1 MSGRLR
7 SPPRRHGDSRRDD
20 RYRRD
25 DRRDHRDD
33 RRGDDRY
40 YRRRSPEPVSC
51 RRQCLN
57 PCHVHPLTHL
67 QRDRFSQDRDL
78 FSRTGGGRDRRFDER
93 PLTDRSDRKRS
104 RERSPLRDR
113 RDRSR
118 DRARHGRDDSR
129 DRKRPRRTDSIE
141 SKKRAARDDHRGGST
156 TTTTITNPDQPASA
170 HASDKVSEEERKKLE
185 RQAKVEA
192 WKKKQEEK
200 KKLPQSPATPASPA
214 PVVTATTA
222 TPTDTAV
229 SSPKTASQDE
239 PQKGF
244 AGGKF
249 DPKAIAKKAAA
260 ASAKLSALGSDISIP
275 GKSKT
280 AAVTAPVSANKAA
293 DSSKKLFS
301 SQSKGESL
309 ASQALSRHVTNS
321 VPANATS
328 ASDALRKGFGLAA
341 SPAEEKSTPQP
352 APAIDMDDEQV
363 ERRKL
368 EKLPT
373 PDIDDTGDAALANA
387 NGAHDDDGD
396 FDIVDAGSDHEND
409 SAARLAAER
418 RATQAAEAPIDKALD
433 DNDYD
438 AMEGVQTTQSA
449 NADEE
454 DDVDPLDAFMSGLA
468 EEAPK
473 PARTKSKI
481 REVEDV
487 FGDQDGADLD
497 AIGEDADDI
506 LAQVANKKKKK
517 EIPALDHSKMHYE
530 PFRKAFYTEPLEVG
544 QMTEDEVRELRFELD
559 DIKVQGSKVPRP
571 AQKFAQFGLGTQTL
585 DVIRN
590 LGFEKPTPIQAQTI
604 PAIMSGRD
612 VIGVAKTGSGKTVAF
627 LLPMFRHIKDQRP
640 LDSMDGPI
648 GLIMAPTRELA
659 VQIHR
664 ECKPYLKVLNLRAVC
679 CYGGAPIK
687 DQIAELKKGAEI
699 IVATPGRLVDL
710 LAANSGR
717 VTNLRRVTYVVL
729 DEADRMFDMGFEPQ
743 VVKVL
748 SNIRPDHQT
757 VLFSATFPRT
767 MESLARKVVH
777 KPVQITV
784 GGRSTVADTIHQ
796 IIEVRPDT
804 TKMYRTLEAL
814 GELFENDEDA
824 RALIFVERQESAD
837 DMMIQLQ
844 QKGYPAVS
852 IHGGREQIDRDAAIQ
867 DFKSGVI
874 PVMVATSV
882 AARGLDVKQLR
893 LVINYDCPN
902 HLEDYVHRSGR
913 TGRAGEKGTAL
924 TFVTPEQAK
933 YSVDLVKALKMS
945 NQDVPEALATM
956 SSDFLKR
963 VKEGKEKAGAI
974 GFGGRGIERFDE
986 QRAAERQ
993 RERKAHKLEGEEEEE
1008 EEEDK
1013 KKIAPEEKINVVK
1026 NTGSPPPVTA
1036 NPPGVPAHI
1045 DLNADIKVHK
1055 TEIAAPSTSNRPLDR
1070 VAAAAASI
1078 NSRLGARNATRP
1090 GVPID
1095 NKGPD
1100 AGAYHA
1106 TLEINDFPQK
1116 ARWAVTNRTNVAKIL
1131 ESTGVSITSKGNFYA
1146 AGKDPG
1152 PTDAPKLY
1160 ILVEGD
1166 TELQVTQAMRDLQ
1179 RLLKEGTIAAA
1190 DSEARAPTTGRY
1202 TVT

>member
-1 MSGRLR
+1 MSGRPR
-7 SPPRRHGDSRRDD
+7 SPPRRSGDSRRGDD

-25 DRRDHRDD
+25 DRRDD
-33 RRGDDRY
+33 RRGDDRRDRRENDRY
-40 YRRRSPEPVSC
+40 YRRHSPEPVSM
-51 RRQCLN
+51 RPASPTAHR
-57 PCHVHPLTHL
+57 LTHV

-78 FSRTGGGRDRRFDER
+78 ISRGGRDRRFEER
-93 PLTDRSDRKRS
+93 PLSDRSRDRKRS
-104 RERSPLRDR
+104 REASPVRDR

-118 DRARHGRDDSR
+118 DRPRDSRNHRDDSR

-141 SKKRAARDDHRGGST
+141 SRSRTARHDTKGSAT
-156 TTTTITNPDQPASA
+156 TKPDTPASA
-170 HASDKVSEEERKKLE
+170 HVADKAAEEERKKLE

-200 KKLPQSPATPASPA
+200 KKLPQSPATTPAHA
-214 PVVTATTA
+214 V

-229 SSPKTASQDE
+229 SSPKSVAQDE

-260 ASAKLSALGSDISIP
+260 ATAKLSALGSDVSIP

-280 AAVTAPVSANKAA
+280 AVLAAPLTANKAA
-293 DSSKKLFS
+293 DFSKKSLTT
-301 SQSKGESL
+301 QPKGK
-309 ASQALSRHVTNS
+309 LSYAQLSAAVRAINFRIAGAAT
-321 VPANATS
+321 TS
-328 ASDALRKGFGLAA
+328 AALKKGFGLTA
-341 SPAEEKSTPQP
+341 SSAEEKSTPQP

-373 PDIDDTGDAALANA
+373 PDLEDAGDAALANP
-387 NGAHDDDGD
+387 NDSHDDDVD
-396 FDIVDAGSDHEND
+396 VDIADAGSEQDID

-418 RATQAAEAPIDKALD
+418 RAAQAAEASV
-433 DNDYD
+433 DNDD
-438 AMEGVQTTQSA
+438 AMEGVQTNQTS
-449 NADEE
+449 NAAEE
-454 DDVDPLDAFMSGLA
+454 DDIDPLDAFMNDLA
-468 EEAPK
+468 GAAPMPTRK
-473 PARTKSKI
+473 FTKTKI
-481 REVEDV
+481 RDAEDV
-487 FGDQDGADLD
+487 FGDQDAADLD
-497 AIGEDADDI
+497 AMGEDADDI
-506 LAQVANKKKKK
+506 LAQVAQKKKKK
-517 EIPALDHSKMHYE
+517 EIPNLDHSKIDYE
-530 PFRKAFYTEPLEVG
+530 PFRKAFYTEPLEIG
-544 QMTEDEVRELRFELD
+544 QMTDEEVRDLRFKLD

-571 AQKFAQFGLGTQTL
+571 ALKFAQFGLGTQVL
-585 DVIRN
+585 DVIRD
-590 LGFEKPTPIQAQTI
+590 LGFESPSPIQSQTI

-640 LDSMDGPI
+640 LENMEGPI

-664 ECKPYLKVLNLRAVC
+664 ECKPYLKVLGLRAAC

-743 VVKVL
+743 VMKVL
-748 SNIRPDHQT
+748 ANIRPDHQT
-757 VLFSATFPRT
+757 VLFSATFSRI
-767 MESLARKVVH
+767 METLARKVVH
-777 KPVQITV
+777 RHVQITV
-784 GGRSTVADTIHQ
+784 GGRSTVADTITQ
-796 IIEVRPDT
+796 KIEVRPEG

-814 GELFENDEDA
+814 GELFENDDDA
-824 RALIFVERQESAD
+824 RALIFVERQETAD
-837 DMMIQLQ
+837 EKMIELQ
-844 QKGYPAVS
+844 QKGYPTVS
-852 IHGGREQIDRDAAIQ
+852 IHGGREQIDRDAAIT
-867 DFKSGVI
+867 DFKSGVA

-882 AARGLDVKQLR
+882 AARGLDVKQLK
-893 LVINYDCPN
+893 LVINYDSPN
-902 HLEDYVHRSGR
+902 HLEDYVHRCGR
-913 TGRAGEKGTAL
+913 TGRAGETGTAI
-924 TFVTPEQAK
+924 TFITPEQSK
-933 YSVDLVKALKMS
+933 YSIDLVKALKMS
-945 NQDVPEALATM
+945 NQPVPEELQKM
-956 SSDFLKR
+956 SSEFLEA
-963 VKEGKEKAGAI
+963 VKAGKEKGAGI
-974 GFGGRGIERFDE
+974 GFGGRGIERFEE

-993 RERKAHKLEGEEEEE
+993 RERKAHKLEGEDDEEEE
-1008 EEEDK
+1008 EVK
-1013 KKIAPEEKINVVK
+1013 KKAPEEKINVVK
-1026 NTGSPPPVTA
+1026 NTGSPAPTNA
-1036 NPPGVPAHI
+1036 NVPGVPAHI

-1055 TEIAAPSTSNRPLDR
+1055 TEIPAPSTSNRPLDR
-1070 VAAAAASI
+1070 VAAAAANI
-1078 NSRLGARNATRP
+1078 NSRLGARNATRS

-1190 DSEARAPTTGRY
+1190 ENESRAPTTGRY

>member
-1 MSGRLR
+1 MLLHLLTQLHLRPSRQLRTNRRRALLVESLIPRPLQKRRRL
-7 SPPRRHGDSRRDD
+7 PRRSYQRLEVMFLYPGSPRLPLLRLLLLPTKRLTLARNPLPVNPKV
-20 RYRRD
+20 RYF
-25 DRRDHRDD
+25 
-33 RRGDDRY
+33 
-40 YRRRSPEPVSC
+40 P
-51 RRQCLN
+51 
-57 PCHVHPLTHL
+57 
-67 QRDRFSQDRDL
+67 
-78 FSRTGGGRDRRFDER
+78 TG
-93 PLTDRSDRKRS
+93 L
-104 RERSPLRDR
+104 
-113 RDRSR
+113 
-118 DRARHGRDDSR
+118 
-129 DRKRPRRTDSIE
+129 
-141 SKKRAARDDHRGGST
+141 
-156 TTTTITNPDQPASA
+156 SA
-170 HASDKVSEEERKKLE
+170 HS
-185 RQAKVEA
+185 
-192 WKKKQEEK
+192 
-200 KKLPQSPATPASPA
+200 
-214 PVVTATTA
+214 
-222 TPTDTAV
+222 TDL
-229 SSPKTASQDE
+229 KTAN
-239 PQKGF
+239 
-244 AGGKF
+244 
-249 DPKAIAKKAAA
+249 AA
-260 ASAKLSALGSDISIP
+260 
-275 GKSKT
+275 T
-280 AAVTAPVSANKAA
+280 
-293 DSSKKLFS
+293 
-301 SQSKGESL
+301 
-309 ASQALSRHVTNS
+309 
-321 VPANATS
+321 
-328 ASDALRKGFGLAA
+328 ASDALKKGFGLTA
-341 SPAEEKSTPQP
+341 SPAEERSTPQP

-373 PDIDDTGDAALANA
+373 PDLNDTGDAALANQ
-387 NGAHDDDGD
+387 NDTHDDDGD
-396 FDIVDAGSDHEND
+396 VDIADAGSDQDID

-418 RATQAAEAPIDKALD
+418 RAAQAAEASVD
-433 DNDYD
+433 DNN
-438 AMEGVQTTQSA
+438 AMEGIQTAQTA
-449 NADEE
+449 NAAEEEE
-454 DDVDPLDAFMSGLA
+454 DIDPLDAFMNGLA
-468 EEAPK
+468 EEAPMPTRK
-473 PARTKSKI
+473 FTKTKI
-481 REVEDV
+481 REAEDV

-517 EIPALDHSKMHYE
+517 EIPNLDHSKIDYE
-530 PFRKAFYTEPLEVG
+530 PFRKAFYTEPLEIG
-544 QMTEDEVRELRFELD
+544 QMTDEEVRDLRFQLD

-571 AQKFAQFGLGTQTL
+571 ALKFAQFGLGTQVL
-585 DVIRN
+585 DVIRD
-590 LGFEKPTPIQAQTI
+590 LGFEMPTPIQAQTI

-640 LDSMDGPI
+640 LESMDGPI

-748 SNIRPDHQT
+748 TNIRPDHQT
-757 VLFSATFPRT
+757 VLFSATLPRT

-784 GGRSTVADTIHQ
+784 GGRSTVADTITQ
-796 IIEVRPDT
+796 KIEVRPES

-814 GELFENDEDA
+814 GELFEHDEDA

-852 IHGGREQIDRDAAIQ
+852 IHGGREQIDRDSAIQ

-882 AARGLDVKQLR
+882 AARGLDVKQLK
-893 LVINYDCPN
+893 LVINYDSPN

-913 TGRAGEKGTAL
+913 TGRAGEKGTAI
-924 TFVTPEQAK
+924 TFVTPEQSK

-945 NQDVPEALATM
+945 NQDVPEELQKM
-956 SSDFLKR
+956 SSEFLKR

-1013 KKIAPEEKINVVK
+1013 KKAPEEKINVVK
-1026 NTGSPPPVTA
+1026 NTGSPTPTTA
-1036 NPPGVPAHI
+1036 NANVPGVPAHI

-1055 TEIAAPSTSNRPLDR
+1055 TEVPAPASNRPLDR
-1070 VAAAAASI
+1070 VAAAAANI

-1190 DSEARAPTTGRY
+1190 DSEARAPTSGRY

>member
-1 MSGRLR
+1 MSGRPR
-7 SPPRRHGDSRRDD
+7 SPPRRSGDSRRDD

-25 DRRDHRDD
+25 DRRDRDD

-40 YRRRSPEPVSC
+40 YRRRSPEPVSRC
-51 RRQCLN
+51 PN
-57 PCHVHPLTHL
+57 VHKNTFLSLTYF
-67 QRDRFSQDRDL
+67 QRDRYSQDRDL
-78 FSRTGGGRDRRFDER
+78 ISSRGGRDRRFEER
-93 PLTDRSDRKRS
+93 PLSDRSRDRKRS
-104 RERSPLRDR
+104 RERSPVKDR

-118 DRARHGRDDSR
+118 DRPRDSRHHRDDSR
-129 DRKRPRRTDSIE
+129 DRKRPKRTDSVE
-141 SKKRAARDDHRGGST
+141 SRARSARDDARGSLANT
-156 TTTTITNPDQPASA
+156 KSEQPTSA
-170 HASDKVSEEERKKLE
+170 HAADKAAEEERKKLE

-200 KKLPQSPATPASPA
+200 KKLPQSPATPATPA
-214 PVVTATTA
+214 HVA
-222 TPTDTAV
+222 TPTDTAA
-229 SSPKTASQDE
+229 SSPKSTAQDE

-260 ASAKLSALGSDISIP
+260 ATAKLSALGSDVSIP

-280 AAVTAPVSANKAA
+280 AAVAAPLTANKAA
-293 DSSKKLFS
+293 DFSKKPFT
-301 SQSKGESL
+301 SQSKGTSFPTQFSAHSTDL
-309 ASQALSRHVTNS
+309 KT
-321 VPANATS
+321 ANAAT
-328 ASDALRKGFGLAA
+328 ASDALKKGFGLTA
-341 SPAEEKSTPQP
+341 SPAEERSTPQP

-373 PDIDDTGDAALANA
+373 PDLNDTGDAALANQ
-387 NGAHDDDGD
+387 NDTHDDDGD
-396 FDIVDAGSDHEND
+396 VDIADAGSDQDID

-418 RATQAAEAPIDKALD
+418 RAAQAAEASVD
-433 DNDYD
+433 DDD
-438 AMEGVQTTQSA
+438 AMEGIQTAQTA
-449 NADEE
+449 NAAEEE
-454 DDVDPLDAFMSGLA
+454 DIDPLDAFMNGLA
-468 EEAPK
+468 EEAPM
-473 PARTKSKI
+473 PTRRFTKTKI
-481 REVEDV
+481 REAEDI

-517 EIPALDHSKMHYE
+517 EIPNLDHSKIDYE
-530 PFRKAFYTEPLEVG
+530 PFRKAFYTEPLEIG
-544 QMTEDEVRELRFELD
+544 QMTDEEVRDLRFQLD

-571 AQKFAQFGLGTQTL
+571 ALKFAQFGLGTQVL
-585 DVIRN
+585 DVIRD
-590 LGFEKPTPIQAQTI
+590 LGFEMPTPIQAQTI

-640 LDSMDGPI
+640 LESMDGPI

-748 SNIRPDHQT
+748 TNIRPDHQT
-757 VLFSATFPRT
+757 VLFSATLPRT

-784 GGRSTVADTIHQ
+784 GGRSTVADTITQ
-796 IIEVRPDT
+796 KIEVRPES

-814 GELFENDEDA
+814 GELFEHDEDA

-852 IHGGREQIDRDAAIQ
+852 IHGGREQIDRDSAIQ

-882 AARGLDVKQLR
+882 AARGLDVKQLK
-893 LVINYDCPN
+893 LVINYDSPN

-913 TGRAGEKGTAL
+913 TGRAGEKGTAI
-924 TFVTPEQAK
+924 TFVTPEQSK

-945 NQDVPEALATM
+945 NQDVPEELQKM
-956 SSDFLKR
+956 SSEFLKR

-1013 KKIAPEEKINVVK
+1013 KKAPEEKINVVK
-1026 NTGSPPPVTA
+1026 NTGSPTPTTA
-1036 NPPGVPAHI
+1036 NANVPGVPAHI

-1055 TEIAAPSTSNRPLDR
+1055 TEVPAPASNRPLDR
-1070 VAAAAASI
+1070 VAAAAANI

-1190 DSEARAPTTGRY
+1190 DSEARAPTSGRY

>member
-1 MSGRLR
+1 MSGRPR
-7 SPPRRHGDSRRDD
+7 SPRRSGRDD

-25 DRRDHRDD
+25 DRRGDDRRD

-40 YRRRSPEPVSC
+40 YRRPSPEPV
-51 RRQCLN
+51 RRPFSDSATFGQ
-57 PCHVHPLTHL
+57 LTHA
-67 QRDRFSQDRDL
+67 QRYSQDRDL
-78 FSRTGGGRDRRFDER
+78 LSARGGRDRRFDER
-93 PLTDRSDRKRS
+93 PLSDRSRDRKRS
-104 RERSPLRDR
+104 REASPGRDR

-118 DRARHGRDDSR
+118 PRDARNHRDDSR

-141 SKKRAARDDHRGGST
+141 SRSRTARHDTRGSAT
-156 TTTTITNPDQPASA
+156 TPKPDTPASA
-170 HASDKVSEEERKKLE
+170 HVADKAAEEERKKLE

-200 KKLPQSPATPASPA
+200 KKLPQSPATPAHA
-214 PVVTATTA
+214 A
-222 TPTDTAV
+222 TPTDTAA
-229 SSPKTASQDE
+229 SSPKSVSLDE

-260 ASAKLSALGSDISIP
+260 ATAKLSALGSDVSIP

-280 AAVTAPVSANKAA
+280 AALAAPLTANKAA
-293 DSSKKLFS
+293 DFSKKLS
-301 SQSKGESL
+301 TSQSKGKSYAQL
-309 ASQALSRHVTNS
+309 SGHVPMINLFTASAAT
-321 VPANATS
+321 TS
-328 ASDALRKGFGLAA
+328 AALKKGFGLTA
-341 SPAEEKSTPQP
+341 SSTEEKSTPQL

-373 PDIDDTGDAALANA
+373 PDLEDAGDSALANP
-387 NGAHDDDGD
+387 NDTHDDDGD
-396 FDIVDAGSDHEND
+396 VDIADAGSDQDID
-409 SAARLAAER
+409 SAARLVAER
-418 RATQAAEAPIDKALD
+418 RAAQAAETSVD
-433 DNDYD
+433 DDD
-438 AMEGVQTTQSA
+438 AMEGVQTTQPSNTA
-449 NADEE
+449 EE
-454 DDVDPLDAFMSGLA
+454 DDIDPLDAFMNDLA
-468 EEAPK
+468 GAAPMPTRK
-473 PARTKSKI
+473 FTKTKI
-481 REVEDV
+481 RDAEDV
-487 FGDQDGADLD
+487 FGDQDAADLD
-497 AIGEDADDI
+497 AMGEDADDI
-506 LAQVANKKKKK
+506 LAQVAQKKKKK
-517 EIPALDHSKMHYE
+517 EIPNLDHSKIDYE
-530 PFRKAFYTEPLEVG
+530 TFRKAFYTEPLEIG
-544 QMTEDEVRELRFELD
+544 QMTDEEVRDLRFKLD

-571 AQKFAQFGLGTQTL
+571 ALKFAQFGLGTQVL
-585 DVIRN
+585 DVIRD
-590 LGFEKPTPIQAQTI
+590 LGFEMPTPIQSQTI

-640 LDSMDGPI
+640 LENMEGPI
-648 GLIMAPTRELA
+648 GLVMAPTRELA

-664 ECKPYLKVLNLRAVC
+664 ECKPYLKVLGLRAVC

-748 SNIRPDHQT
+748 TNIRPDHQT

-784 GGRSTVADTIHQ
+784 GGRSTVADTITQ
-796 IIEVRPDT
+796 KIEVRPDS

-814 GELFENDEDA
+814 GELFENDDDA
-824 RALIFVERQESAD
+824 RALIFVERQETAD
-837 DMMIQLQ
+837 EKMIELQ
-844 QKGYPAVS
+844 QKGYPTVS
-852 IHGGREQIDRDAAIQ
+852 IHGGREQIDRDAAIT
-867 DFKSGVI
+867 DFKSGVA

-882 AARGLDVKQLR
+882 AARGLDVKQLK
-893 LVINYDCPN
+893 LVINYDSPN
-902 HLEDYVHRSGR
+902 HLEDYVHRCGR
-913 TGRAGEKGTAL
+913 TGRAGEKGTAI
-924 TFVTPEQAK
+924 TFVTPEQSK
-933 YSVDLVKALKMS
+933 YSIDLVKALKMS
-945 NQDVPEALATM
+945 NQPVPEDLQKM
-956 SSDFLKR
+956 SSEFLEA
-963 VKEGKEKAGAI
+963 VKAGKEKGAGI
-974 GFGGRGIERFDE
+974 GFGGRGIERFEE

-1013 KKIAPEEKINVVK
+1013 KKAPEEKIHVVK
-1026 NTGSPPPVTA
+1026 NTGSPAPTNA
-1036 NPPGVPAHI
+1036 NVPGVPAHI

-1055 TEIAAPSTSNRPLDR
+1055 TEIPAPSTSNRPLDR
-1070 VAAAAASI
+1070 VAAAAANI

-1190 DSEARAPTTGRY
+1190 ENESRAPTTGRY

>member
-1 MSGRLR
+1 MSGRPR
-7 SPPRRHGDSRRDD
+7 SPPRRGGDSRRDD

-25 DRRDHRDD
+25 DRRDRGGDD

-40 YRRRSPEPVSC
+40 YRRRSPEPVS
-51 RRQCLN
+51 LH
-57 PCHVHPLTHL
+57 PPTHSTTLHPLTSL

-78 FSRTGGGRDRRFDER
+78 TSSRATRDRRYEER
-93 PLTDRSDRKRS
+93 PLTDRSHDRKRS
-104 RERSPLRDR
+104 RERSPVKDR
-113 RDRSR
+113 RDRPRDSR
-118 DRARHGRDDSR
+118 HHRDSSR

-141 SKKRAARDDHRGGST
+141 SRSRTARDDPRGT
-156 TTTTITNPDQPASA
+156 TKLDAPASA
-170 HASDKVSEEERKKLE
+170 HNADKAAEEERKKLE

-200 KKLPQSPATPASPA
+200 KKLPQSPATPATPA
-214 PVVTATTA
+214 TPARAA
-222 TPTDTAV
+222 TPTDTAA
-229 SSPKTASQDE
+229 SSPKSVSQDE

-260 ASAKLSALGSDISIP
+260 ATAKLSALGSDVSIP
-275 GKSKT
+275 GKSKN
-280 AAVTAPVSANKAA
+280 AAPAAPLTANKAA
-293 DSSKKLFS
+293 DFSKKPFIP
-301 SQSKGESL
+301 QTKGAF
-309 ASQALSRHVTNS
+309 ASPAQLPVS
-321 VPANATS
+321 VHMTDLIPANPAA
-328 ASDALRKGFGLAA
+328 ASNALKKGFGLTA
-341 SPAEEKSTPQP
+341 SSAEEKTTSQP

-373 PDIDDTGDAALANA
+373 PDLEDTGDAALANP
-387 NGAHDDDGD
+387 NGTHDDDGD
-396 FDIVDAGSDHEND
+396 VDIADAGSDQDID

-418 RATQAAEAPIDKALD
+418 RATQAAEASVD
-433 DNDYD
+433 DADDDD

-449 NADEE
+449 NMVEE
-454 DDVDPLDAFMSGLA
+454 DDIDPLDAYMNDLA
-468 EEAPK
+468 GEAPMPTRK
-473 PARTKSKI
+473 FTKTKI
-481 REVEDV
+481 REAEDV

-497 AIGEDADDI
+497 AMGEDADDI
-506 LAQVANKKKKK
+506 LAQVAQKKKKK
-517 EIPALDHSKMHYE
+517 EIPNLDHSKIDYE
-530 PFRKAFYTEPLEVG
+530 PFRKAFYTEPYEVG
-544 QMTEDEVRELRFELD
+544 QMTDEDVRDLRFKLD

-571 AQKFAQFGLGTQTL
+571 ALKFAQFGLGTQVL
-585 DVIRN
+585 DVIRD
-590 LGFEKPTPIQAQTI
+590 LGFEMPTPIQAQTI

-640 LDSMDGPI
+640 IESMEGPI

-664 ECKPYLKVLNLRAVC
+664 ECKPYLKVLGLRAVC

-748 SNIRPDHQT
+748 TNIRPDHQT
-757 VLFSATFPRT
+757 VLFSATLPRT

-784 GGRSTVADTIHQ
+784 GGRSTVADTITQ
-796 IIEVRPDT
+796 KIEVRPES

-814 GELFENDEDA
+814 GDLFEHDEDA

-882 AARGLDVKQLR
+882 AARGLDVKQLK
-893 LVINYDCPN
+893 LVINYDSPN

-913 TGRAGEKGTAL
+913 TGRAGEKGTAI
-924 TFVTPEQAK
+924 TFVTPEQSK

-945 NQDVPEALATM
+945 NQDIPEELQKM
-956 SSDFLKR
+956 STEFLER
-963 VKEGKEKAGAI
+963 VKAGKEKGAAI
-974 GFGGRGIERFDE
+974 GFGGRGIERFEE

-1013 KKIAPEEKINVVK
+1013 KKAPEDKINVVK
-1026 NTGSPPPVTA
+1026 NTGSPPPSTNA
-1036 NPPGVPAHI
+1036 NVPGVPAHI

-1055 TEIAAPSTSNRPLDR
+1055 TETPAPASNRPLDR
-1070 VAAAAASI
+1070 VAAAAANI

>member
-1 MSGRLR
+1 MSGRPR
-7 SPPRRHGDSRRDD
+7 SPPRRGDSRRDD
-20 RYRRD
+20 RY
-25 DRRDHRDD
+25 HRDD
-33 RRGDDRY
+33 RRRDERRGDDRRDRRGEDRY
-40 YRRRSPEPVSC
+40 YRRHSPEPVRLRAS
-51 RRQCLN
+51 
-57 PCHVHPLTHL
+57 PSHTSAWLTHT
-67 QRDRFSQDRDL
+67 QRDRYSQDRDL
-78 FSRTGGGRDRRFDER
+78 LPSRGGRDRRFDER
-93 PLTDRSDRKRS
+93 PLSDRSRDRKRS
-104 RERSPLRDR
+104 REASPVRDR
-113 RDRSR
+113 RERSR
-118 DRARHGRDDSR
+118 DRPRDSRNHRDDSR

-141 SKKRAARDDHRGGST
+141 SRSRTARHDTRGDAPTPKPDAPTST
-156 TTTTITNPDQPASA
+156 SA
-170 HASDKVSEEERKKLE
+170 HAGKAAEEERKKLE

-200 KKLPQSPATPASPA
+200 KKLPQSPTTPATPTHA
-214 PVVTATTA
+214 A

-229 SSPKTASQDE
+229 SSPKSLSQDE

-260 ASAKLSALGSDISIP
+260 ATAKLSALGSDVSIP
-275 GKSKT
+275 GKSKN
-280 AAVTAPVSANKAA
+280 AAPAAPLTANKAA
-293 DSSKKLFS
+293 DFSKKPFTT
-301 SQSKGESL
+301 QSKGMSYPQL
-309 ASQALSRHVTNS
+309 SAAFRTINLRIASTAT
-321 VPANATS
+321 TS
-328 ASDALRKGFGLAA
+328 AALKRGFGLTA
-341 SPAEEKSTPQP
+341 SSPEEKSTPQP
-352 APAIDMDDEQV
+352 APTIDMDDEQV

-373 PDIDDTGDAALANA
+373 PDLEDAGDAALANP
-387 NGAHDDDGD
+387 NDIHDDDGD
-396 FDIVDAGSDHEND
+396 VDIADAGSDQEID

-418 RATQAAEAPIDKALD
+418 RAAQAAEASVD
-433 DNDYD
+433 DDD
-438 AMEGVQTTQSA
+438 AMEGVQSTRPS
-449 NADEE
+449 NAVEE
-454 DDVDPLDAFMSGLA
+454 DDIDPLDAFMNGLA
-468 EEAPK
+468 EEAPMPTRK
-473 PARTKSKI
+473 FTKTKI
-481 REVEDV
+481 REAEDV
-487 FGDQDGADLD
+487 FGDQDAADLD
-497 AIGEDADDI
+497 AMGEDADDI
-506 LAQVANKKKKK
+506 LAQVAQKKKKK
-517 EIPALDHSKMHYE
+517 EIPNLDHSKIEYE
-530 PFRKAFYTEPLEVG
+530 PFRKAFYTEPLEIG
-544 QMTEDEVRELRFELD
+544 QMTDEEVRDLRFRLD
-559 DIKVQGSKVPRP
+559 DIKVQGAKVPRP
-571 AQKFAQFGLGTQTL
+571 ALKFAQFGLGTQVL
-585 DVIRN
+585 DVIRD
-590 LGFEKPTPIQAQTI
+590 LGFEMPTPIQSQTT

-640 LDSMDGPI
+640 LENMEGPI

-664 ECKPYLKVLNLRAVC
+664 ECKPYLKVLGLRAAC

-710 LAANSGR
+710 LSANSGR

-748 SNIRPDHQT
+748 SNIRPDRQT
-757 VLFSATFPRT
+757 VLFSATLPRT
-767 MESLARKVVH
+767 MEALIRKVTQRAVT
-777 KPVQITV
+777 ITV
-784 GGRSTVADTIHQ
+784 GGRSTVADTITQ
-796 IIEVRPDT
+796 KIEVRPDS
-804 TKMYRTLEAL
+804 TKEYRTLEAL
-814 GELFENDEDA
+814 GELFENDADA
-824 RALIFVERQESAD
+824 RALIFVERQEFAD
-837 DMMIQLQ
+837 KLMIELQ
-844 QKGYPAVS
+844 QKGYPTVS
-852 IHGGREQIDRDAAIQ
+852 IHGGREQIDREAAIS
-867 DFKSGVI
+867 DFKSGGA

-882 AARGLDVKQLR
+882 AARGLDVKQLK
-893 LVINYDCPN
+893 LVINYDSPN
-902 HLEDYVHRSGR
+902 HLEDYVHRCGR
-913 TGRAGEKGTAL
+913 TGRAGEKGTAI
-924 TFVTPEQAK
+924 TFITPEQAK

-945 NQDVPEALATM
+945 NQPVPEDLQKM
-956 SSDFLKR
+956 STEFLEA
-963 VKEGKEKAGAI
+963 VKAGKEKGAGI

-993 RERKAHKLEGEEEEE
+993 RERKAHKLEGEEDEE

-1013 KKIAPEEKINVVK
+1013 KKAPEEKIHVVK
-1026 NTGSPPPVTA
+1026 NTGSPAPTNA
-1036 NPPGVPAHI
+1036 NVPGVPAHI

-1055 TEIAAPSTSNRPLDR
+1055 TEIPAPSTSNRPLDR
-1070 VAAAAASI
+1070 VAAAAANI

-1190 DSEARAPTTGRY
+1190 ENESRAPTTGRY

>member
-1 MSGRLR
+1 MSGRPR
-7 SPPRRHGDSRRDD
+7 SPPRRSGDSRRDD

-25 DRRDHRDD
+25 DRRGDDRRD

-40 YRRRSPEPVSC
+40 YRRRSPEP
-51 RRQCLN
+51 
-57 PCHVHPLTHL
+57 
-67 QRDRFSQDRDL
+67 RDRYSQDRDL
-78 FSRTGGGRDRRFDER
+78 LPSRGGRDRRFEER
-93 PLTDRSDRKRS
+93 PLSDRSRDRKRS
-104 RERSPLRDR
+104 RERSPVRDR

-118 DRARHGRDDSR
+118 DRPRDSRNHRDDSR

-141 SKKRAARDDHRGGST
+141 SRSRTARDDGRGTTST
-156 TTTTITNPDQPASA
+156 PKPDAPASA
-170 HASDKVSEEERKKLE
+170 HVADKAAEEERKKLE

-200 KKLPQSPATPASPA
+200 KKLPQSPATPATPA
-214 PVVTATTA
+214 HAA
-222 TPTDTAV
+222 TPTDTAA
-229 SSPKTASQDE
+229 SSPKSVSQDE

-260 ASAKLSALGSDISIP
+260 ATAKLSALGSDVSIP

-280 AAVTAPVSANKAA
+280 AALAAPLTANKAA
-293 DSSKKLFS
+293 DFSKKPFTS
-301 SQSKGESL
+301 HSKGNSSFSAFPVSL
-309 ASQALSRHVTNS
+309 HSTDLAI
-321 VPANATS
+321 ANAAT
-328 ASDALRKGFGLAA
+328 ASDALKKGFGLTA

-373 PDIDDTGDAALANA
+373 PDLEDAGDAALANP
-387 NGAHDDDGD
+387 NDTHDDDGD
-396 FDIVDAGSDHEND
+396 VDIADAGSDQDID

-418 RATQAAEAPIDKALD
+418 RAAQAAETSVD
-433 DNDYD
+433 DDDD
-438 AMEGVQTTQSA
+438 AMDGVQTSQPA
-449 NADEE
+449 NAAEE
-454 DDVDPLDAFMSGLA
+454 DDIDPLDAFMNDLA

-473 PARTKSKI
+473 PTRKFTKTKI
-481 REVEDV
+481 REAEDV

-497 AIGEDADDI
+497 AMGEDADDI
-506 LAQVANKKKKK
+506 LAQVAQKKKKK
-517 EIPALDHSKMHYE
+517 EIPNLDHSKIDYE

-544 QMTEDEVRELRFELD
+544 QMTDEEVRDLRFKLD

-571 AQKFAQFGLGTQTL
+571 ALKFAQFGLGTQVL
-585 DVIRN
+585 DVIRD
-590 LGFEKPTPIQAQTI
+590 LGFEMPTPIQSQTI

-640 LDSMDGPI
+640 LENMDGPV

-748 SNIRPDHQT
+748 TNIRPDHQT

-784 GGRSTVADTIHQ
+784 GGRSTVADTITQ
-796 IIEVRPDT
+796 KIEVRPEA

-852 IHGGREQIDRDAAIQ
+852 IHGGREQIDRDSAIQ

-882 AARGLDVKQLR
+882 AARGLDVKQLK
-893 LVINYDCPN
+893 LVINYDSPN

-913 TGRAGEKGTAL
+913 TGRAGEKGTAI
-924 TFVTPEQAK
+924 TFVTPEQSK

-945 NQDVPEALATM
+945 NQPVPEDLQKM
-956 SSDFLKR
+956 STEFLER
-963 VKEGKEKAGAI
+963 VKAGKEKGAAI
-974 GFGGRGIERFDE
+974 GFGGRGIERFEE

-993 RERKAHKLEGEEEEE
+993 RERKAHKLEGEDEED

-1013 KKIAPEEKINVVK
+1013 KKAPEEKINVVK
-1026 NTGSPPPVTA
+1026 NTGSPAPTNA
-1036 NPPGVPAHI
+1036 NVPGVPAHI

-1055 TEIAAPSTSNRPLDR
+1055 TETPAPASNRPLDR
-1070 VAAAAASI
+1070 VAAAAANI

>member
-1 MSGRLR
+1 
-7 SPPRRHGDSRRDD
+7 
-20 RYRRD
+20 
-25 DRRDHRDD
+25 
-33 RRGDDRY
+33 
-40 YRRRSPEPVSC
+40 
-51 RRQCLN
+51 
-57 PCHVHPLTHL
+57 
-67 QRDRFSQDRDL
+67 
-78 FSRTGGGRDRRFDER
+78 
-93 PLTDRSDRKRS
+93 
-104 RERSPLRDR
+104 
-113 RDRSR
+113 
-118 DRARHGRDDSR
+118 
-129 DRKRPRRTDSIE
+129 
-141 SKKRAARDDHRGGST
+141 
-156 TTTTITNPDQPASA
+156 
-170 HASDKVSEEERKKLE
+170 
-185 RQAKVEA
+185 
-192 WKKKQEEK
+192 
-200 KKLPQSPATPASPA
+200 
-214 PVVTATTA
+214 
-222 TPTDTAV
+222 
-229 SSPKTASQDE
+229 
-239 PQKGF
+239 
-244 AGGKF
+244 
-249 DPKAIAKKAAA
+249 
-260 ASAKLSALGSDISIP
+260 
-275 GKSKT
+275 
-280 AAVTAPVSANKAA
+280 
-293 DSSKKLFS
+293 
-301 SQSKGESL
+301 
-309 ASQALSRHVTNS
+309 
-321 VPANATS
+321 
-328 ASDALRKGFGLAA
+328 
-341 SPAEEKSTPQP
+341 
-352 APAIDMDDEQV
+352 MDDEQV

-373 PDIDDTGDAALANA
+373 PDLDDTGDAALANTIDT
-387 NGAHDDDGD
+387 HDEDGD
-396 FDIVDAGSDHEND
+396 VDIADAGSDNETD
-409 SAARLAAER
+409 PTARLLAER
-418 RATQAAEAPIDKALD
+418 RAAQAAEASV
-433 DNDYD
+433 DNEDI
-438 AMEGVQTTQSA
+438 MEGVQTTQA
-449 NADEE
+449 AETAEE
-454 DDVDPLDAFMSGLA
+454 DDIDPLDAFMNGLT
-468 EEAPK
+468 EEAPRPTRK
-473 PARTKSKI
+473 FTKSKT
-481 REVEDV
+481 RETEDV
-487 FGDQDGADLD
+487 FNDQDGADLD
-497 AIGEDADDI
+497 AVGEDPDDI

-517 EIPALDHSKMHYE
+517 EIPTLDHSKIHYE

-544 QMTEDEVRELRFELD
+544 QMTDEEVRDLRFELD

-571 AQKFAQFGLGTQTL
+571 VQKFAQFGLGTQVL

-640 LDSMDGPI
+640 LESMDGPI

-664 ECKPYLKVLNLRAVC
+664 ECKPYLKVLHLRAVC

-748 SNIRPDHQT
+748 GNIRPDHQT
-757 VLFSATFPRT
+757 VLFSATLPRT

-777 KPVQITV
+777 RPVQITV
-784 GGRSTVADTIHQ
+784 GGRSTVADTITQ
-796 IIEVRPDT
+796 VIEVRPET
-804 TKMYRTLEAL
+804 SKMYRTLEAL
-814 GELFENDEDA
+814 GELFENDDDA
-824 RALIFVERQESAD
+824 RALIFVDRQESAD
-837 DMMIQLQ
+837 DLMIQLQ
-844 QKGYPAVS
+844 QKGYPATS
-852 IHGGREQIDRDAAIQ
+852 IHGGREQIDRDSAIQ
-867 DFKSGVI
+867 DFKSGHI

-882 AARGLDVKQLR
+882 AARGLDVKQLK
-893 LVINYDCPN
+893 LVINYDSPN
-902 HLEDYVHRSGR
+902 HLEDYVHRVGR
-913 TGRAGEKGTAL
+913 TGRAGEKGTAI
-924 TFVTPEQAK
+924 TFVTPEQYK

-945 NQDVPEALATM
+945 NQPVPEALDKM

-963 VKEGKEKAGAI
+963 VKEGSEKASAT
-974 GFGGRGIERFDE
+974 GFGGRGIERFEE

-1013 KKIAPEEKINVVK
+1013 KKPEEKINVVK
-1026 NTGSPPPVTA
+1026 NTGSPAPTNA
-1036 NPPGVPAHI
+1036 NVPGVPAHI

-1055 TEIAAPSTSNRPLDR
+1055 TETPAPASSRPLDR
-1070 VAAAAASI
+1070 VAAAAANI

-1146 AGKDPG
+1146 AGKEPG

-1190 DSEARAPTTGRY
+1190 DNEARASTTGRY